1 MLANKFMRTGSVADE
16 RRSGR
21 PSTSQERVE
30 AIRVA
35 IERSP
40 RASTRRLSRELAI
53 PRATVWKV
61 LHFTLKKKAYQ
72 RDHLMDN
79 ILFSD
84 EATFHICGMVNRHN
98 CRIWG
103 NERPD
108 DTFELQRDI
117 PKVNV
122 WVGITKQK
130 VYGPFMFRN
139 WRWIG
144 RASPRLWAARS
155 PDLTPMDFFSVGFRQ
170 RQCLQN
176 ESSEFGSFD
185 TMDKRDMCY
194 DQCGYVTQG
203 VSEVFNNNGSRQHS
217 SGGKHFCLLVREW
230 LKHWFDSHLGSLFY
244 LVGSFS
250 EENPTARRMSAKWI
264 WGTKWTPPSL
274 PRDKE
279 ETSEVLCVERDIVYG
294 RNMDTTTK

>member
-1 MLANKFMRTGSVADE
+1 MRTGSVADE

-30 AIRVA
+30 AIREA

-61 LHFTLKKKAYQ
+61 LHFTLKKKAYRIQ
-72 RDHLMDN
+72 MLHKLEAEDYAARRAMCYDLCEAAERDHLMDN

-108 DTFELQRDI
+108 DTFEWQRDT

-130 VYGPFMFRN
+130 VYGPFMFREN
-139 WRWIG
+139 TVTGGTYLDMLEQFLEPQLQQDGILGTVVYQQDGAPPHFALQVREYLNRTFPNRWIG

-155 PDLTPMDFFSVGFRQ
+155 PDLTPMDFFLWGFVKDNVYRTKVQNLAVLIQ
-170 RQCLQN
+170 RIRETCAMINVAMLHKVFRATVTRW
-176 ESSEFGSFD
+176 ESCFE
-185 TMDKRDMCY
+185 MD
-194 DQCGYVTQG
+194 
-203 VSEVFNNNGSRQHS
+203 
-217 SGGKHFCLLVREW
+217 GGH
-230 LKHWFDSHLGSLFY
+230 
-244 LVGSFS
+244 
-250 EENPTARRMSAKWI
+250 
-264 WGTKWTPPSL
+264 
-274 PRDKE
+274 
-279 ETSEVLCVERDIVYG
+279 VERE
-294 RNMDTTTK
+294 